1 MYGCTG
7 TPNTGIKIEPSEIA
21 RRIREIEDEYEK
33 GNTIIGVAD
42 PSIWDTSRGSDGTI
56 VSIFEREGVF
66 FEKGN
71 NARIAGKMQLHYRLA
86 FDENGLPMMY
96 VFESCKDFIRTIPN
110 LVYDETKAE
119 DIDTKQEDHDY
130 DACRYF
136 LMMDPIAP
144 RKNVAAEKPIEWNP
158 LDI

>member
-1 MYGCTG
+1 
-7 TPNTGIKIEPSEIA
+7 
-21 RRIREIEDEYEK
+21 
-33 GNTIIGVAD
+33 
-42 PSIWDTSRGSDGTI
+42 
-56 VSIFEREGVF
+56 
-66 FEKGN
+66 
-71 NARIAGKMQLHYRLA
+71 MQLHYRLA

-96 VFESCKDFIRTIPN
+96 VFNTCKDFIRTMPN

-136 LMMDPIAP
+136 LMTDPIAP
-144 RKNVAAEKPIEWNP
+144 RKNAAADKPKEWNP